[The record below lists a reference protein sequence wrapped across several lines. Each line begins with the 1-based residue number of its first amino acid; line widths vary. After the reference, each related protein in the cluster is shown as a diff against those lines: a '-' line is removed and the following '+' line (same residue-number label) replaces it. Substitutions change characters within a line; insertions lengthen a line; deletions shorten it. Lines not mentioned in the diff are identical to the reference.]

1 MPKGYPKD
9 GRPPGRPENFA
20 NVRKKFAQNDE
31 RTKKAGAKG
40 NETQRALREFKDL
53 LTEQLKAP
61 VKGSDGKPQLN
72 PDGSAKTV
80 QDKLAR
86 ALVTYASAGDM
97 TAYALMLK
105 MLGQYPE
112 ERSRV
117 TLEEAVPQIVDDIPL
132 APPPAPA
139 PRPEP
144 APEEKPARK
153 RTRRAGGAAK

>member
-1 MPKGYPKD
+1 MGARRDARRISQTSGKNSP
-9 GRPPGRPENFA
+9 RA
-20 NVRKKFAQNDE
+20 TSARKE
-31 RTKKAGAKG
+31 P
-40 NETQRALREFKDL
+40 QRALREFKDL

-132 APPPAPA
+132 APPAPA
-139 PRPEP
+139 PQPEP

-153 RTRRAGGAAK
+153 RARRAGGAAK